1 MRTKVAEFS
10 LKGLVERDVA
20 ALFIEQLSELEDDDV
35 PIVVDLTEADIEDAV
50 VAAMLVDCIRATA
63 RRIGKIQVLRSPQLL
78 AHALYR
84 LNASSEDVLLVD
96 PRLEIATSS

>member
-1 MRTKVAEFS
+1 MAEFS

-20 ALFIEQLSELEDDDV
+20 ALFIEQLSELEDDDA
-35 PIVVDLTEADIEDAV
+35 PIVVDLSEADIEDAV
-50 VAAMLVDCIRATA
+50 VAAMLVDCIRTTA
-63 RRIGKIQVLRSPQLL
+63 ARIGRIKVLRSPQIL

-84 LNASSEDVLLVD
+84 LNATGEEVLLID